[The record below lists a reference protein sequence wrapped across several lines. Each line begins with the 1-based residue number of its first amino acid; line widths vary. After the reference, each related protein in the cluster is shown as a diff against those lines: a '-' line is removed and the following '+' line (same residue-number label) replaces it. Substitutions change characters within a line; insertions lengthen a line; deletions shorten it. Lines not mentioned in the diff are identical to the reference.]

1 MKNVARAWAG
11 FDLLV
16 TGIMALPPTGR
27 WLVDLDSSAC
37 RRGSATAPIR
47 PRLFFVCLAGAL
59 GVIWALVRL
68 RAPTRDLMLVDV
80 VGRTWVAALIFW
92 FVAVQDLP
100 RSTLLFVAS
109 ELGGAL
115 HQGFALR
122 LDRGGS

>member
-27 WLVDLDSSAC
+27 WLVDLIHRLAGEEVPLPDP
-37 RRGSATAPIR
+37 T
-47 PRLFFVCLAGAL
+47 RLFFVCLAGAL